1 MKAFALIGRGGIVG
15 RSGGEYGDL
24 VPPPDPGAPSAENTP
39 SLHISYLLRCRR
51 SPATRLARA
60 IVPRAL

>member
-24 VPPPDPGAPSAENTP
+24 VPPPDPGAPSAENAR
-39 SLHISYLLRCRR
+39 LHISYLLRCR